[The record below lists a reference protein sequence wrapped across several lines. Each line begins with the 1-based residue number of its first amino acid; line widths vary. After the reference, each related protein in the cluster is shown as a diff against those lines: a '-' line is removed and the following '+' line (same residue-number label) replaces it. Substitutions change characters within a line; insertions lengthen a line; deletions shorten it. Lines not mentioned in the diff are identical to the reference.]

1 MKSLRTPELPFKL
14 QPRGLQSEGL
24 ALQYRLESPLP
35 WPWLPGWPR
44 PPRPWT
50 SATARESGRLWFPPG
65 PPGSPTAQWHH
76 QVRSVSK
83 SKERTSIRIQAMW
96 PKILLYFTYARETL
110 FLFSFW
116 IYSMWSE
123 TIWEENRS
131 SYHSLPGIEVNPR
144 KDSETKV
151 GISFKRWLLS
161 RCTQPF
167 LKNIHCSSRFE
178 QIPHIFLSL
187 TLSRQQWLL
196 SWFCHLQL
204 WILGL
209 TLNLSDSQ
217 SSHLWKVFFQDY
229 HEVWTEYA

>member
-1 MKSLRTPELPFKL
+1 MFIPNSLNMPSPILPLKVDLLIQEEILSKTSKKKKKKGEAAALFFLKSLRTPELPFKL
-14 QPRGLQSEGL
+14 QPRGLQGEGL

-44 PPRPWT
+44 PQRPWT

-83 SKERTSIRIQAMW
+83 SKERTSIRIQARW
-96 PKILLYFTYARETL
+96 SKILLYFTYARETL

-116 IYSMWSE
+116 IYSIWSE

-131 SYHSLPGIEVNPR
+131 SYHSLPGVEVNPR

-161 RCTQPF
+161 RCTHTVP
-167 LKNIHCSSRFE
+167 KEH
-178 QIPHIFLSL
+178 
-187 TLSRQQWLL
+187 TL
-196 SWFCHLQL
+196 F
-204 WILGL
+204 I
-209 TLNLSDSQ
+209 
-217 SSHLWKVFFQDY
+217 
-229 HEVWTEYA
+229 